1 MTLVTAAPALNH
13 PLLAHIT
20 THPFYRSGVDE
31 PFWGAVSNYIA
42 VGCQLA
48 AVLHLAFV
56 VAAFRSERR
65 AARVIAA
72 VLVQVVV
79 SALFLIAC
87 AFSVLTA
94 AGLTRGLNVMPS
106 LAELVSLVRPELT
119 PGVSLAVAATFALAW
134 GLSRLLLFCWKDV
147 RPAGRISFVQALVLH
162 PVAFPIGQLV
172 GLMHAI
178 YVLRTARAKHGG

>member
-1 MTLVTAAPALNH
+1 MFAISCVASFAH
-13 PLLAHIT
+13 PILAHIT

-56 VAAFRSERR
+56 VGAFRSERR

-72 VLVQVVV
+72 VLVQIVV
-79 SALFLIAC
+79 SSLFLIAC

-94 AGLTRGLNVMPS
+94 AGLTHGLIVMPS
-106 LAELVSLVRPELT
+106 LAELVSLVRPELS
-119 PGVSLAVAATFALAW
+119 PGVSLAIAATFALAW

-147 RPAGRISFVQALVLH
+147 RPAGRISFVQALVIH

-178 YVLRTARAKHGG
+178 YVFRTARAEHGG